1 MYTREEASSLRQAF
15 WTTFGQYMSPIQS
28 AEGLKVNWVN
38 YNTHLK
44 NVTFRMQADQ
54 KKASIAIEI
63 NHFDIEIQELFYQQF
78 LDLKTLL
85 HEILGETW
93 EWQLHTTDEN
103 GRVCSRIGKTIS
115 PVNIF
120 NRDDW
125 PALISFLKPRII
137 ALDEF
142 WTNAQYSFESLR

>member
-1 MYTREEASSLRQAF
+1 MYTREEASTLRQAF
-15 WTTFGQYMSPIQS
+15 WTTFGQYMSPILS

-44 NVTFRMQADQ
+44 NVLFRMHADQ

-63 NHFDIEIQELFYQQF
+63 NHPDTEIQELFFQQF
-78 LDLKTLL
+78 LDLQNLL
-85 HEILGETW
+85 HETVGETW
-93 EWQLHTTDEN
+93 KWELHYTDEN
-103 GRVCSRIGKTIS
+103 NRIYSRIVKEIS
-115 PVNIF
+115 PVTIF

-125 PALISFLKPRII
+125 PTVISFLKPRII

>member
-15 WTTFGQYMSPIQS
+15 WTTFGQYMSPIHS

-44 NVTFRMQADQ
+44 NVLFRMQADQ
-54 KKASIAIEI
+54 KKASISIEM
-63 NHFDIEIQELFYQQF
+63 NHSDIEIQELFFQQF
-78 LDLKTLL
+78 LELKNLFHDT
-85 HEILGETW
+85 LGENW
-93 EWQLHTTDEN
+93 EWELHTTDEN
-103 GRVCSRIGKTIS
+103 NKICSRISKVIS

-125 PALISFLKPRII
+125 PTLISFLKPRII

-142 WTNAQYSFESLR
+142 WTNAQYSFESLK